1 MEPGNAVVIDVNM
14 RIVGRDIEML
24 HSMVTGLQFAIKL
37 NTGGPGLR
45 WLTVY
50 PVCSRLMC
58 THRVWREGTGSGASD
73 STPIWQTDA
82 VRIGRVF
89 VASSVGA
96 MRPSPL
102 ALPVRRTHAI
112 RPSFGESHQ
121 AGSVASSSIAS
132 SCASA
137 VMAKSISSGQGG
149 DASSASGDAI
159 RQVARPAARPQ
170 RMSSIESPTKRHL
183 MRRPIRGH
191 HSSSRGKHLS

>member
-1 MEPGNAVVIDVNM
+1 MQFG
-14 RIVGRDIEML
+14 L
-24 HSMVTGLQFAIKL
+24 HSA
-37 NTGGPGLR
+37 N
-45 WLTVY
+45 
-50 PVCSRLMC
+50 C
-58 THRVWREGTGSGASD
+58 
-73 STPIWQTDA
+73 
-82 VRIGRVF
+82 
-89 VASSVGA
+89 
-96 MRPSPL
+96 MRPDRSHLRASP
-102 ALPVRRTHAI
+102 THAI

-132 SCASA
+132 SCASV

-191 HSSSRGKHLS
+191 HSSSRGNHLSWEAPDERGQSEVITGAINQGSSSGRLTHRAAIRGHHRRNQPRFVIGPPHSSGRSPQTPQAARAIAGSGLSGYGS